1 MGFTSAEPR
10 SRLSAMQRI
19 LRFVAGLLDRVPSA
33 WGIPLL
39 VLVAVLIWLGLFA
52 VPKLFGL

>member
-1 MGFTSAEPR
+1 
-10 SRLSAMQRI
+10 MQRF

-39 VLVAVLIWLGLFA
+39 VIVAALMWLGAL
-52 VPKLFGL
+52 KLLGL

>member
-1 MGFTSAEPR
+1 
-10 SRLSAMQRI
+10 MQRI

-39 VLVAVLIWLGLFA
+39 VLVAVLMWLVLFA

>member
-1 MGFTSAEPR
+1 MGFATAEPR
-10 SRLSAMQRI
+10 SRLPSMQRFW
-19 LRFVAGLLDRVPSA
+19 RFVAGLLDRVPSA

-39 VLVAVLIWLGLFA
+39 VLVAVLMWLGLLA